1 MATIMLLGMLV
12 MALAF
17 WMYSIAVALARTRV
31 IILEREHNT
40 RWARQLLGT
49 T

>member
-1 MATIMLLGMLV
+1 MAATMLAGMMV

-40 RWARQLLGT
+40 RWARQLMGAA
-49 T
+49 